1 MGVIFKCNVVG
12 EVSLP
17 CLDGREQK
25 PFSWG
30 SFPPGRM
37 RPERDRE
44 QDPGGSDSGY
54 SLGWSFAPP
63 PPHPS
68 SDLGVGKD
76 PPQPLR
82 SIPGCFGAMGQRE
95 MLNPR
100 QPASLASHCREP
112 VVDLAELPARESLDA
127 RSPSGVPV
135 SGCSSPQNP
144 SQAPLPVPGQPLHP
158 TPLGLCLHSWCSG
171 GSRSLP
177 CPSRIKTSSIVT
189 AAARNPWQI
198 SAITAGNTLGAELI
212 TPERCIK
219 SHWLS
224 AGRSL
229 ASPTRV
235 VGDGVSRPRGKG
247 TGFPGVV
254 V

>member
-1 MGVIFKCNVVG
+1 MFGWEGAKALFLG
-12 EVSLP
+12 EFP
-17 CLDGREQK
+17 
-25 PFSWG
+25 SW
-30 SFPPGRM
+30 
-37 RPERDRE
+37 
-44 QDPGGSDSGY
+44 QDEAGEGQGAGPGGQRQWIQPW
-54 SLGWSFAPP
+54 LVIRPP
-63 PPHPS
+63 PPHHPS

-112 VVDLAELPARESLDA
+112 VVDLAELPARELLDA